1 MQTSAV
7 DQVKVNQ
14 GDILHSCRHPFQVQ
28 DPGQN
33 LPIANVS
40 PPLRYSRQLPSLA
53 AGQHLWL
60 WSGLLSGLNGLP
72 GHTEVAVPIPKCV
85 ENLLPVIHHS

>member
-1 MQTSAV
+1 MRTSAV

-14 GDILHSCRHPFQVQ
+14 SEILCSCCHPFQLQ
-28 DPGQN
+28 DPSQN
-33 LPIANVS
+33 LPIANVFS
-40 PPLRYSRQLPSLA
+40 PLRYSHQLPGLT

-85 ENLLPVIHHS
+85 ENLLTVIHHS